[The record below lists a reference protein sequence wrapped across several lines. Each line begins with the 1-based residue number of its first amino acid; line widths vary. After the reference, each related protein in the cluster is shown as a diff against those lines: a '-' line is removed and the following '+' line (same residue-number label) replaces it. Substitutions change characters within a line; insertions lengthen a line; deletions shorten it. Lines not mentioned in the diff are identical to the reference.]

1 MEWLLAI
8 AAAGGAGV
16 YGARRLLVLRDDRR
30 RRAEELE
37 QVRQVADEDVTVF
50 GDQLRRLGDTVG
62 DRTLDDDARND
73 YQTALDAYERAKWD
87 APRLQHIDEISA
99 LVDTLATGR
108 YAMVCVRARLAG
120 EPVPELRVPCF
131 FNPQHGPSARN
142 IRWTSPR
149 LGTRRV
155 PACTRCAH
163 QVAARE
169 KPEVRMVHL
178 GSRNVPYWEAGARFH
193 PYSRGYFPADA
204 GAGGLAMAW
213 IYTAP
218 DLGSGF
224 HGDHAFGADP
234 GYGGFDGGGFDGGGF
249 DGGGG
254 VDGGGF

>member
-16 YGARRLLVLRDDRR
+16 YGVRRLIAARDDRR
-30 RRAEELE
+30 QRAVELE
-37 QVRQVADEDVTVF
+37 QVRKLADEDVTVF

-62 DRTLDDDARND
+62 ERTLDEVTHTD

-87 APRLQHIDEISA
+87 APRLSHIDEIST

-131 FNPQHGPSARN
+131 FNPQHGPSARDVT
-142 IRWTSPR
+142 WTSPR
-149 LGTRRV
+149 IGTRRV
-155 PACTRCAH
+155 PACTRCAT
-163 QVAARE
+163 QLAARE
-169 KPEVRMVHL
+169 KPEVRTVQI
-178 GSRNVPYWEAGARFH
+178 GTRRVPYWEAGARFH
-193 PYSRGYFPADA
+193 PYSQGYFPSDA
-204 GAGGLAMAW
+204 AAGGVAMAW

-218 DLGSGF
+218 DLGSAPYM
-224 HGDHAFGADP
+224 DHT
-234 GYGGFDGGGFDGGGF
+234 GYGGDVGGIDFGGGGF

-254 VDGGGF
+254 DGGGT